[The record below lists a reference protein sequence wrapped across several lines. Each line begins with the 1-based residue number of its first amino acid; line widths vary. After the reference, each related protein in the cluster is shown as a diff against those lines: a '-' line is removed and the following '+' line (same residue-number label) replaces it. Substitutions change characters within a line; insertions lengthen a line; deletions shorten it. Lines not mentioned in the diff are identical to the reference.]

1 MLAVFI
7 LAVVIFS
14 VCCAINIYRR
24 KRRAGLWAAVIIAAR
39 MAVLGSVSHRQGAVS
54 NSQILEEN
62 SHQKRAK
69 KLEHNYDHGPVH
81 VDGYIRQD
89 GTVVHSYTR
98 RRPHQESRA
107 GPERKVASNPARLI

>member
-1 MLAVFI
+1 MLAAFI
-7 LAVVIFS
+7 SAVAIFS
-14 VCCAINIYRR
+14 VCCAISIYRR
-24 KRRAGLWAAVIIAAR
+24 KRRAGLWAAIIIAALL
-39 MAVLGSVSHRQGAVS
+39 AVLGSVSHRQGSVS
-54 NSQILEEN
+54 NFQNLEED

-98 RRPHQESRA
+98 RRPHQE
-107 GPERKVASNPARLI
+107 E